1 MVKPSFSRAIPSFLA
16 AFPGPRNSYQVKLE
30 RESNPKDR
38 VLMHHKCRGKKANG
52 TACGAPAHLL
62 DEEGFCPTHRPGGR
76 ETMAERGWKGG
87 LATKRKA
94 ASPGLDPEEL
104 PELRT
109 HVDALNLA

>member
-16 AFPGPRNSYQVKLE
+16 AFPGPHNSYQVKLE

-38 VLMHHKCRGKKANG
+38 VLMHHKCRGKKADG
-52 TACGAPAHLL
+52 TACGALANLL
-62 DEEGFCPTHRPGGR
+62 DEEGFCPAHRPGGR
-76 ETMAERGWKGG
+76 ETMAGAWTERRLGDEAEGG
-87 LATKRKA
+87 QPRQ
-94 ASPGLDPEEL
+94 EL